1 MKILVLASRFPYP
14 IEKGDKLRLYHQ
26 IRELSHAHEIIL
38 FALSDIRV
46 SPDDFAEMER
56 YCSRIYLFPLKKTGT
71 AWRVLR
77 AWLRGLPLQVGYFR
91 QPALKSRLQEI
102 IARENPD
109 HVYCQLIR
117 MAGYLEGLDAPP
129 ATLDYM
135 DAFSLGTLR
144 RAEKA
149 SRLLSPFL
157 RMEARRV
164 ASWEKKVFSW
174 FRHHTIISGQ
184 DRQVLEVE
192 SRDRI
197 HIVPN
202 GVDTNY
208 FHPRPEGTQG
218 YDLVFVGNMGYHPNI
233 VAARFLVRAVMP
245 LVWEVAPGVRLLIA
259 GARPSAEVRSLA
271 GERVSVPGWM
281 ADIRDAYA
289 AGKVFVAPLF
299 SGSGQQNKILEALA
313 MGLPC
318 ITTPL
323 VNNAIGAHPEREVLL
338 ADSAAGFAS
347 QILRLMHDTEL
358 AHALGAGGR
367 EMVCKNFSWQR
378 SAGQLAAL
386 WQASATPSS

>member
-26 IRELSHAHEIIL
+26 IRELSQIHEVVL

-46 SPDDFAEMER
+46 LPEDFAEMAR
-56 YCSRIYLFPLKKTGT
+56 YCSQIYLFPLNKRGT

-77 AWLRGLPLQVGYFR
+77 AWLRGLPMQVGYFR
-91 QPALKSRLQEI
+91 EPALQARLREI
-102 IARENPD
+102 IAREKPD

-117 MAGYLEGLDAPP
+117 MAGYLEGLEIPP

-149 SRLLSPFL
+149 APLLSPFL

-164 ASWEKKVFSW
+164 ADWEEKVFSW
-174 FRHHTIISGQ
+174 FAHHTIISAQ
-184 DRQVLEVE
+184 DRLALEVTHKG
-192 SRDRI
+192 RI
-197 HIVPN
+197 HVVPN
-202 GVDTNY
+202 GVDTNH
-208 FHPRPEGTQG
+208 FLPRPTAAPE

-245 LVWEVAPGVRLLIA
+245 LVWKTAPDVRLLIA
-259 GARPSAEVRSLA
+259 GARPSAEVRAMA
-271 GERVSVPGWM
+271 GERVAVSGWM

-289 AGKVFVAPLF
+289 AGKIFVAPLF
-299 SGSGQQNKILEALA
+299 SGSGQQNKILEAMSMA
-313 MGLPC
+313 LPC

-323 VNNAIGAHPEREVLL
+323 VNNAIGAQAEREVLL
-338 ADSAAGFAS
+338 ADSAEDFARQVLS
-347 QILRLMHDTEL
+347 LMRNEGL
-358 AHALGAGGR
+358 AATLGEGGR
-367 EMVCKNFSWQR
+367 RMVCARFSWRQ
-378 SAGQLAAL
+378 SVDQLTAL
-386 WQASATPSS
+386 WQAPATPNS